1 MVKILKTIQPKHKET
16 LSPYIQ
22 SFVQNASTAPWHSLP
37 QALADF
43 PTRWPFPRGD
53 LYHWIPL
60 LNRFDSDLE
69 TFCTT
74 YELNKGPQVK
84 DFGCE
89 LLQKGGATAEQISEA
104 GLGPEGDREVIERIL
119 HFSRILLEN
128 CGNRSIYSS
137 STHLSDLLNS
147 TSLSLLAA
155 TLQIGTQLA
164 QRYQATFR
172 RIASSHRQTNA
183 TLLANHYNIDLD
195 KVQQLSQPFSRTV
208 TATETTAPTVP
219 NTPVTPNAKG
229 KDKAYFGI
237 PVAGSKTTTSTSY
250 ANNLVSLVRSGTLPD
265 PSPKGK
271 KAAST
276 SSQTSAEV
284 DWNEWGDVRITYHES
299 QQRGEEAPPSTAHNA
314 SAAPVT
320 PTPVRRTSMLGNQH
334 GNRTSRATAPEEAPA
349 TPSRSSTMPAAVPAE
364 EKATSSLKVID
375 VPASKVSEH
384 SVQELLQEYL
394 PNVPDSSKYTLLTKL
409 RVAKALSTSL
419 DTRRQMLAV
428 RLLAVTNLAYIYPEP
443 SFLEK
448 VLKQDS
454 EEPRRLQ
461 LIYQLAE
468 LIHPPAQ
475 GDLGIPRSLQTIAVN
490 ALEGLAQHQ
499 HKYQDVCTA
508 LNTNVNHGVLLYI
521 VRKAVAEMATDEP
534 GDKHTE
540 NDEWH
545 SALFALLSHVATLPR
560 AGNELV
566 TAGLVPILVEVLTLR
581 TSVAE
586 GSYPRVLNFLDAI
599 VFNVKDAF
607 QVLANADGL
616 DAISNLIV
624 HEVQSSTEVASKGE
638 GMPADYRS
646 PSIDYEIPYY
656 QQQSIKWLFKFI
668 HHMMNQAGGYGGNFD
683 RLLRN
688 LIDSPQLLGSLRE
701 IISHAKI
708 FGSSV
713 WTNAVSILNDF
724 INNEPTS
731 FAIIAEA
738 GLSKAVLE
746 AVLGQEI
753 TVAAPKDGAPQP
765 ETTNE
770 EEGSP
775 ARTDDDTIFSV
786 AVDQT
791 PHPPTQQMLEA
802 PRPGPLARGIMPSS
816 EAIIIV
822 PEAFGAICLN
832 NAGMKM
838 FLESNALQSFFEIFE
853 SPAHVKVLDNDAN
866 NLATSLGAT
875 FDELVRHHPAL
886 KTAILNAVLD
896 MVARVSHLCKTRTET
911 EKLGAKLLV
920 TNANGDVV
928 VADRSLLS
936 EVSDDGKGKGKS
948 VDTDADVEMTGVS
961 TEAAEPTTVSKPLTP
976 AEDDRENN
984 VTPYIAAVANF
995 LSALFSNAG
1004 IRNLF
1009 MENGG
1014 VEFILDLAELPVL
1027 PHSPSDERSHRNMH
1041 TVIALLAEQKA
1052 HILVPSLIK
1061 RAQAAADTLTPF
1073 TQHQGPDAYFAKFID
1088 DCKPSNDRSD
1098 NLLARGTSLVEA
1110 MVTAQ
1115 NLCMALRQCI
1125 SSPIYS
1131 RSQTSSF
1138 SSMNLAD
1145 YYVRLV
1151 KSLGAILAASIKEDF
1166 KLMRLAPR
1174 HWRRAGRQSVQ
1185 MFMSDAP
1192 EPLIPTIDSTEEAL
1206 HSLLPEAQGTA
1217 PMATLVTDSSGAE
1230 KPIHKAHQTKTLT
1243 TEEKNSPEFKNFQ
1256 NLHYLLGKMPISISI
1271 FFQVIGKGLVPKRTP
1286 DTFQRQSNVSI
1297 ANAIV
1302 ETVLSQLTS
1311 VSDESSSETYT
1322 FWVLMFRTVKDILV
1336 NNARTAERP
1345 QECITIVVQAF
1356 MKAGGFDTINHML
1369 ELFDAEVRNNADK
1382 TVNFND
1388 VDLLLRNDLA
1398 TLGIKH
1404 ILELYGPLVT
1414 GKNVGDS
1421 FQSSTMHSRSDR
1433 ERNSPNYFSAGQFV
1447 LEVRMAILPA
1457 VQKLWESDIVEKG
1470 SKIIPNK
1477 LIDIIRNVME
1487 TDLEEGAFRNG
1498 DKAIV
1503 PSKQGKKKWRVNR
1516 ENLVKLQAAEYE
1528 EDLAI
1533 EALFRC
1539 NNSYTSALEYCKAQR
1554 SERSGGRN
1562 RFGHDDYDPNNGTND
1577 ASGQEPRTSTG
1588 SVTPDQGAAQGDNG
1602 AHEAPNDGVP
1612 APVLTQSPE
1621 EFAPH
1626 ANVPPNLQ
1634 QMLLD
1639 NMNRTLENSEA
1650 GNLFAAISGGGEQT
1664 NLPERVTNQ
1673 QPSPSSADK
1682 TLESQP
1688 EIPTVERLNAERLK
1702 IRSNLIERCL
1712 EVINAHGEFTFEIAD
1727 LITTVIDKSP
1737 DQAEM
1742 RATMGGTLVVALTS
1756 FLSDDV
1762 REVGK
1767 KIASYAHLL
1776 ALMLQDPQ
1784 FYKASL
1790 EELKSNLGNLLEFV
1804 KLSPDH
1810 KSEESSP
1817 WVAHILLIVEILLSD
1832 DAEPRE
1838 TEWTIPT
1845 SETSTIDQPVLKA
1858 PELVVSTEDR
1868 ATLFEAI
1875 LDMLPRIGKDES
1887 LALAVMRI
1895 LVILTRTRHIAV
1907 AMGEKKNIQRLFVM
1921 AKQLAGAATS
1931 RIQSPLMLIL
1941 RHIVEDDETIKQIM
1955 RSQIKFFLEPG
1966 STRSPRH
1973 PDITLYLRS
1982 MSNLVVRQPE
1992 LFVEVSNEMVKL
2004 VKWTTT
2010 TADQPG
2016 RQQLE
2021 LQDKYKRSRRG
2032 KPEDAAL
2039 PTLKPTEELSME
2051 DVKPSTETA
2060 DTEAGEGSKVAVEHK
2075 VPIVENPDGVIYFL
2089 LCELLNYR
2097 DVEDKEPAPPA
2108 PAEDKDK
2115 EAATTSD
2122 TTTPSTS
2129 GAEGSSEPAPAASE
2143 ATPATPA
2150 KPETKKTKPEFK
2162 AEEHPIFIYRCFL
2175 LQCLTELLASYNRT
2189 KVEFINFKRNAPTH
2203 AATPSKP
2210 RSNVV
2215 NYLLFDLIPSGSLD
2229 HAETLAMRKK
2239 VSTSSWA
2246 DSTITALL
2254 SKTGEQIM
2262 DRERDNTDS
2271 DDEPDL
2277 LFVRKFVLE
2286 NIIKAYRE
2294 ASTSTEPLE
2303 IKYSRMLSLADLMSH
2318 IMAGKDNIGDPN
2330 VTIRSQQQLKRIM
2343 FEKGYIGALTASIAD
2358 IDLNFPGAKRA
2369 VKHILRPL
2377 KALTQT
2383 AIELSEVGKVALTPG
2398 QHDEDEIASAS
2409 SVSDVDD
2416 DREETP
2422 DLFRNS
2428 TLGMFEPDRDHES
2441 SSEGE
2446 DDDEEMYDEDGY
2458 EEEMEGYEDGPIEDD
2473 EDNISD
2479 EDEDLE
2485 GMGEIEG
2492 LDGDHGM
2499 DVEVIMDDDEEDDES
2514 GSSDDDDE
2522 DEDDDMDED
2531 DEDDRVQIIDDEGN
2545 PHPLA
2550 ELDDEEDWES
2560 EDEDEEEDYEGMAA
2574 DEEEEAMHA
2583 GGHGPLG
2590 RLVHAF
2596 GGEPH
2601 HHGDIDG
2608 LLQRIEDERGGDP
2621 DMDIEY
2627 LDEDHEED
2635 DDVDE
2640 EEEDMDDDEDMYEE
2654 YQPEPGMPF
2663 TFEWNDEQEPP
2674 MIISHRGHR
2683 AHAAPQPSPYFFGA
2697 HRDPLGGTFDPSISG
2712 FQDLRQSLESI
2723 QAGLEQIFSHGLIPQ
2738 LVLGAPNNRT
2748 NPQAVRDYHRGSYR
2762 SHRPGPTPRDNNDG
2776 TNPLLQRGDRAR
2788 GDAGLPGST
2797 PFMGRDALFNIVG
2810 RGPFGGAEAG
2820 GPAAILNDLFTQLP
2834 FPAGALP
2841 SASRNGGALHFHV
2854 TGGPGGADAREFQA
2868 MFGGMRPGMPRG
2880 HERRPGAAEPGA
2892 ATTFTT
2898 QLTATRWSEE
2908 ARLLFGPRHPDMAL
2922 RVLMGLMAV
2931 IVPGALEAE
2940 KKAIQDKKEAEEKK
2954 RQEEEEK
2961 AAQAAKEA
2969 EEKAAK
2975 EKKEAEERE
2984 AEEKARA
2991 EEAAAAAAAAPP
3003 VVEEP
3008 QEAAGDAQPMEGV
3021 ETGEAGAAGQ
3031 EGEGAPAE
3039 DRPRVTIPF
3048 RDGTLDITELG
3059 IDLDYLDALPE
3070 ELREEV
3076 ITGAIA
3082 QRRSDAAATGA
3093 PPSEIDQE
3101 FLNALPDEIR
3111 AEIIQQ
3117 ERQDRRRRERDEARR
3132 QAAANG
3138 APVPVPQ
3145 EMDAASILATLPADL
3160 RAQVLAEQ
3168 DEDVLAQLPP
3178 EYIAQARASMG
3189 GGHPLRGLTRVID
3202 GARPGRPSGAG
3213 EIVKPVRRS
3222 IVQMLDKPGVATL
3235 LRLMFIFQQDSLRN
3249 TLYQVLQN
3257 ISENRHNRGEVIST
3271 ILHILQDGSADM
3283 TAVERSFAH
3292 LSLRAKQPKE
3302 KDPKTPLSLS
3312 RKNTGTGLAALTTV
3326 PNTDISPLMVV
3337 QQCLGALIYLCKVN
3351 LHVPSFFLTEHE
3363 SAVSGLKRNASRKGK
3378 GKDIKALKFPLNS
3391 LLVLLDRKLIMESSP
3406 VMESLSDLLSRIT
3419 APLQTFE
3426 RKQKEAEEA
3435 AKKAEEKPAVTE
3447 GETESAE
3454 QQAETMDTDPAAPA
3468 ATEAPP
3474 AEAGAST
3481 TDVANTEGEKTDE
3494 KAKEPEKKK
3503 VRPFVPPVVPD
3514 ANLKLVINIFVAREC
3529 SAKTFRETLS
3539 TIKNLSCLPGAK
3551 AVFGKELICKAQE
3564 LGEVILLDLEELFP
3578 QIQKASNS
3586 TELQGVALTKFSPS
3600 GSDQNKLLR
3609 VLTAL
3614 DHLFDPKHARK
3625 DPTTEADAGSE
3636 TADTEKQDLL
3646 ATLYENSTFGPMWEK
3661 LSACLSAIR
3670 QRDHM
3675 LNVATIL
3682 LPLIESLMVVC
3693 KNTTLKDQ
3701 PLRGKDNMLTSP
3713 VPESRME
3720 SLFFTFTEEHRK
3732 ILNDLVRNT
3741 PKLMSGTFSLLV
3753 KNPKVLE
3760 FDNKRN
3766 YFNRS
3771 IHNRNNPARQSYPSL
3786 QLSVRRDQVF
3796 HDSFKSL
3803 YFKSGDEM
3811 KFGKLSIRFH
3821 GEEGVDAGGVT
3832 REWFQVLSRQMFDP
3846 GYALFI
3852 PVSSDRTTFHPNLT
3866 SSINPEHLMFFK
3878 FIGRVIG
3885 KALYEGRV
3893 LDCHFSRAVYKRI
3906 LGKAVSVKDMESLDP
3921 EYYKSVV
3928 WMLENDITDIISE
3941 SFSVDN
3947 DKFGVVETVDLI
3959 ENGRNVPVTEENKHE
3974 YVRLMVEFK
3983 LTGSVQEQLD
3993 NFLKGFHEIIPA
4005 ELVAIFNEQE
4015 LELLISG
4022 LPEIDVDDWKANTEY
4037 HNYTA
4042 ASPQIQWFWRA
4053 IRSFDK
4059 EERAKM
4065 LQFVTGTSKV
4075 PLNGFKELEGMNG
4088 FSRFNIHRDYGNKD
4102 RLPSSHTCFNQL
4114 DLPEYESYEM
4124 LRQQVLT
4131 AITTGSEYFGFA

>member
-22 SFVQNASTAPWHSLP
+22 SFVQNASTAPWHTLP

-74 YELNKGPQVK
+74 YALNNGPQVK

-89 LLQKGGATAEQISEA
+89 LLRKGGATDEQISAA
-104 GLGPEGDREVIERIL
+104 GFGPEGDREVIERIL

-208 TATETTAPTVP
+208 TSTETAAPTVP

-229 KDKAYFGI
+229 KDKAYFSI
-237 PVAGSKTTTSTSY
+237 PVAGGKTTTSTSY

-284 DWNEWGDVRITYHES
+284 DWNEWGDVRITYYES
-299 QQRGEEAPPSTAHNA
+299 QPRGEEAPPATAHNA
-314 SAAPVT
+314 SVAPVT

-334 GNRTSRATAPEEAPA
+334 GNRTSRAPATEEAPA
-349 TPSRSSTMPAAVPAE
+349 TPSRSSTLPAAAPAE

-384 SVQELLQEYL
+384 SVQQLLEEYL
-394 PNVPDSSKYTLLTKL
+394 LSVPDASKYTLLTKL
-409 RVAKALSTSL
+409 RVAKALSSSL

-454 EEPRRLQ
+454 DEPRRLQ

-521 VRKAVAEMATDEP
+521 VRKAVAEMAIDEP

-624 HEVQSSTEVASKGE
+624 YEVQSSTEVAKKAE

-701 IISHAKI
+701 IISNAKV

-746 AVLGQEI
+746 AVLGHEI
-753 TVAAPKDGAPQP
+753 TVPAPKEGASQP
-765 ETTNE
+765 ESTN

-775 ARTDDDTIFSV
+775 ARTDDDSIFSV
-786 AVDQT
+786 VVDQT
-791 PHPPTQQMLEA
+791 PHPPTQQMLET
-802 PRPGPLARGIMPSS
+802 PRSGPLGRGIMPSS

-838 FLESNALQSFFEIFE
+838 FLESDALQSFFEIFE
-853 SPAHVKVLDNDAN
+853 SPAHIKVLDNDAN

-896 MVARVSHLCKTRTET
+896 MVARVSYLCKTRTEK

-936 EVSDDGKGKGKS
+936 EASDDDKGKGKA
-948 VDTDADVEMTGVS
+948 VDADADVEMTGVS
-961 TEAAEPTTVSKPLTP
+961 TEAAEPSKVSKPVTP
-976 AEDDRENN
+976 AGDDRENN

-995 LSALFSNAG
+995 LSALFNNAG

-1014 VEFILDLAELPVL
+1014 VESILDLAELPVL
-1027 PHSPSDERSHRNMH
+1027 PTSPSDDRSHRNMH

-1061 RAQAAADTLTPF
+1061 RAQAAADTLMPF
-1073 TQHQGPDAYFAKFID
+1073 TQHQGPEAYFGKFIK
-1088 DCKPSNDRSD
+1088 DCKPSNDRTD

-1115 NLCMALRQCI
+1115 NLCLALRQCI

-1131 RSQTSSF
+1131 RNQTSSF

-1174 HWRRAGRQSVQ
+1174 HWRRARRQSAP
-1185 MFMSDAP
+1185 MFMIDAP

-1230 KPIHKAHQTKTLT
+1230 NPIHKPQPLSLT
-1243 TEEKNSPEFKNFQ
+1243 PEESQSPEFKNFR
-1256 NLHYLLGKMPISISI
+1256 NLHNLLGKMPISMSI

-1286 DTFQRQSNVSI
+1286 DSFQRQSNIAI

-1311 VSDESSSETYT
+1311 VRDESSSETYT

-1336 NNARTAERP
+1336 NNARTSERP

-1356 MKAGGFDTINHML
+1356 MKAGGFNTINHML

-1414 GKNVGDS
+1414 GKNVGES
-1421 FQSSTMHSRSDR
+1421 FQSTTLHSRSDR
-1433 ERNSPNYFSAGQFV
+1433 DRNSPNYFSAGQFV

-1487 TDLEEGAFRNG
+1487 TDLEEGAFRNS

-1503 PSKQGKKKWRVNR
+1503 PSKQGRRKWRVNR
-1516 ENLVKLQAAEYE
+1516 ENLVKLQAADYD
-1528 EDLAI
+1528 EDLAV

-1539 NNSYTSALEYCKAQR
+1539 NNSYSSALEYCKAQL

-1562 RFGHDDYDPNNGTND
+1562 RFGHDDYDPNNGAND
-1577 ASGQEPRTSTG
+1577 APSHETRPSTG
-1588 SVTPDQGAAQGDNG
+1588 SITPDQGAAQGNG
-1602 AHEAPNDGVP
+1602 GANEAPNDGVP
-1612 APVLTQSPE
+1612 PPVFTQSPE
-1621 EFAPH
+1621 EYVPQAS
-1626 ANVPPNLQ
+1626 VPPNLQ

-1639 NMNRTLENSEA
+1639 NMNRTLENAEA

-1664 NLPERVTNQ
+1664 NLPERVPNQ

-1737 DQAEM
+1737 EQAEM

-1838 TEWTIPT
+1838 TDWKIPT
-1845 SETSTIDQPVLKA
+1845 SETATIDQPVLKA

-1875 LDMLPRIGKDES
+1875 LEILPRIGKDES

-1921 AKQLAGAATS
+1921 AKQLAGAATP

-1955 RSQIKFFLEPG
+1955 RSQIKVFLDP
-1966 STRSPRH
+1966 SSSRSSRH

-2016 RQQLE
+2016 RQQIE
-2021 LQDKYKRSRRG
+2021 LQEQYKRTRRG
-2032 KPEDAAL
+2032 KPEDAGL
-2039 PTLKPTEELSME
+2039 LTLKPTEELSME

-2060 DTEAGEGSKVAVEHK
+2060 DTEAGEGSKAAVEHK

-2097 DVEDKEPAPPA
+2097 DVEDKEPAPPV
-2108 PAEDKDK
+2108 PTE
-2115 EAATTSD
+2115 EAAAASTSE
-2122 TTTPSTS
+2122 TAAPSTS
-2129 GAEGSSEPAPAASE
+2129 GAEASSAPAAGAPQAS
-2143 ATPATPA
+2143 PPTPA
-2150 KPETKKTKPEFK
+2150 KPETKKAKPEFK
-2162 AEEHPIFIYRCFL
+2162 AEDHPIYIYRCFL

-2189 KVEFINFKRNAPTH
+2189 KVEFINFKRNAPAH

-2254 SKTGEQIM
+2254 SKTGEQIL

-2294 ASTSTEPLE
+2294 ASTSTEPLD

-2318 IMAGKDNIGDPN
+2318 IMAGKDNIGGGSDPN

-2499 DVEVIMDDDEEDDES
+2499 DVEVIMDDDDDDDES
-2514 GSSDDDDE
+2514 GSSDEDDE

-2531 DEDDRVQIIDDEGN
+2531 DEDDHVQIIDSEGN

-2550 ELDDEEDWES
+2550 ELDDEDDWES

-2596 GGEPH
+2596 GGDPH
-2601 HHGDIDG
+2601 NHGDIDN

-2635 DDVDE
+2635 DEVDE
-2640 EEEDMDDDEDMYEE
+2640 EEEEMDDDEDMYEE
-2654 YQPEPGMPF
+2654 YQPDPGMPF
-2663 TFEWNDEQEPP
+2663 TFEFDEQEPP
-2674 MIISHRGHR
+2674 MIISNRGHR

-2697 HRDPLGGTFDPSISG
+2697 HRDPLG
-2712 FQDLRQSLESI
+2712 
-2723 QAGLEQIFSHGLIPQ
+2723 
-2738 LVLGAPNNRT
+2738 
-2748 NPQAVRDYHRGSYR
+2748 VRDYYRGSYR

-2776 TNPLLQRGDRAR
+2776 TNPLLQRSDRAR

-2797 PFMGRDALFNIVG
+2797 PFIGRETLFNIVG
-2810 RGPFGGAEAG
+2810 RGPFGGEAG

-2841 SASRNGGALHFHV
+2841 SAGRNGGALHFHV

-2868 MFGGMRPGMPRG
+2868 MFGGMRPGMARG
-2880 HERRPGAAEPGA
+2880 HERAPGAAEPAA

-2931 IVPGALEAE
+2931 VVPGALEAE
-2940 KKAIQDKKEAEEKK
+2940 KKAIQEKKEAEEKK
-2954 RQEEEEK
+2954 RKEEEEK

-2984 AEEKARA
+2984 AEERARA

-3003 VVEEP
+3003 VEEP
-3008 QEAAGDAQPMEGV
+3008 QEAENAQPMEGV
-3021 ETGEAGAAGQ
+3021 ESGETAAA

-3189 GGHPLRGLTRVID
+3189 GHPLRGMAGLGGLTHARVVD
-3202 GARPGRPSGAG
+3202 GSRPHPGGAG
-3213 EIVKPVRRS
+3213 EMVKPVRRS

-3391 LLVLLDRKLIMESSP
+3391 LLILLDRKLIMESSP

-3435 AKKAEEKPAVTE
+3435 AKKAAEKPAETE
-3447 GETESAE
+3447 GEVVGEAAPAE
-3454 QQAETMDTDPAAPA
+3454 QQAESMDTDPAAPEPSS
-3468 ATEAPP
+3468 TEAP
-3474 AEAGAST
+3474 ATEAGAST
-3481 TDVANTEGEKTDE
+3481 TEAPKADGEKADDR
-3494 KAKEPEKKK
+3494 AKEPEKKK

-3551 AVFGKELICKAQE
+3551 AVFGKELIAKAQE
-3564 LGEVILLDLEELFP
+3564 LGEVILLDLEDLFP

-3614 DHLFDPKHARK
+3614 DHLFDPKNARK
-3625 DPTTEADAGSE
+3625 DPAADAEAGSE

-3701 PLRGKDNMLTSP
+3701 PLRSKDNMLTSP

-3771 IHNRNNPARQSYPSL
+3771 IHNRNNPTRQSYPSL

-3928 WMLENDITDIISE
+3928 WMLENDITDIIAE
-3941 SFSVDN
+3941 TFSVDN
-3947 DKFGVVETVDLI
+3947 DKFGEVETVDLI

-4102 RLPSSHTCFNQL
+4102 RLPTSHTCFNQL

>member
-1 MVKILKTIQPKHKET
+1 MVKIAKTIQPKHKET

-22 SFVQNASTAPWHSLP
+22 SFVQNASTAPWHTLP
-37 QALADF
+37 QALAEF

-74 YELNKGPQVK
+74 YALNNGPQVK

-89 LLQKGGATAEQISEA
+89 LLQKGGATPEQISEA

-208 TATETTAPTVP
+208 TVTETAAPTVP

-229 KDKAYFGI
+229 KDKAYFSI

-250 ANNLVSLVRSGTLPD
+250 ANDLVSLVRSGTLPD

-271 KAAST
+271 RPAST
-276 SSQTSAEV
+276 TSQNFPEV
-284 DWNEWGDVRITYHES
+284 DWNEWGDVRITYYES
-299 QQRGEEAPPSTAHNA
+299 QPRGEEAPQPTAHNA
-314 SAAPVT
+314 SPVPAT
-320 PTPVRRTSMLGNQH
+320 PTPVRRTSMLGNQQ
-334 GNRTSRATAPEEAPA
+334 GNRSARAPAAEEAPT
-349 TPSRSSTMPAAVPAE
+349 TPSRSSTMPAAAPAE
-364 EKATSSLKVID
+364 EKAVSSLKVID
-375 VPASKVSEH
+375 VPASKVFEH

-394 PNVPDSSKYTLLTKL
+394 PSVPDASKYTLLTKL
-409 RVAKALSTSL
+409 RVAKALSHSL

-428 RLLAVTNLAYIYPEP
+428 RLLAVTNLAYIYPEL

-454 EEPRRLQ
+454 DEPRRLQ

-560 AGNELV
+560 AGSELV

-624 HEVQSSTEVASKGE
+624 HEVQTSTEVARKGE

-701 IISHAKI
+701 IISHSKI

-746 AVLGQEI
+746 AVLGREI
-753 TVAAPKDGAPQP
+753 IVPPPKEGEAQP
-765 ETTNE
+765 ESTN

-775 ARTDDDTIFSV
+775 ARTDDDSVFSV
-786 AVDQT
+786 VVDQT
-791 PHPPTQQMLEA
+791 PHPPTKQMLET
-802 PRPGPLARGIMPSS
+802 PRPGPLAQGIMPSS

-822 PEAFGAICLN
+822 PEVFGAICLN

-853 SPAHVKVLDNDAN
+853 SPAHIKVLDNDGN
-866 NLATSLGAT
+866 NLASSLGST

-896 MVARVSHLCKTRTET
+896 MVARVSYMCKTRTET

-936 EVSDDGKGKGKS
+936 EGSEEDKGKGKS
-948 VDTDADVEMTGVS
+948 AEADADVEMTGVS
-961 TEAAEPTTVSKPLTP
+961 AETAAPSKASQPVIAAE
-976 AEDDRENN
+976 EDRENH
-984 VTPYIAAVANF
+984 VTPYIAVVANF
-995 LSALFSNAG
+995 LTSLFNNAG

-1014 VEFILDLAELPVL
+1014 VESVLDLAELPIL
-1027 PHSPSDERSHRNMH
+1027 PTTPGDERSHRNMH

-1061 RAQAAADTLTPF
+1061 RAQAAADTLMPF
-1073 TQHQGPDAYFAKFID
+1073 TQHQGSEAYFAKFID
-1088 DCKPSNDRSD
+1088 GCKPSNDRFTD
-1098 NLLARGTSLVEA
+1098 NLLARGTSLIEA

-1125 SSPIYS
+1125 ASPVYS
-1131 RSQTSSF
+1131 RSQASSF

-1151 KSLGAILAASIKEDF
+1151 KSLGAIVAASIKEDY
-1166 KLMRLAPR
+1166 KLMKLAPR
-1174 HWRRAGRQSVQ
+1174 HWRRAGRHTAQ
-1185 MFMSDAP
+1185 MFMSEAP

-1217 PMATLVTDSSGAE
+1217 PMATLADSSGAE
-1230 KPIHKAHQTKTLT
+1230 NPIPKPNATKTLS
-1243 TEEKNSPEFKNFQ
+1243 TEEKHSPEFRNFQ
-1256 NLHYLLGKMPISISI
+1256 NLHYLLGKIPISMSI

-1286 DTFQRQSNVSI
+1286 DSFQRQSNVSI

-1302 ETVLSQLTS
+1302 ETVLSQLKS
-1311 VSDESSSETYT
+1311 VGDESSSETYT

-1336 NNARTAERP
+1336 NNGRASERP
-1345 QECITIVVQAF
+1345 QECITIIVQAF
-1356 MKAGGFDTINHML
+1356 MKAGGFSTINHML

-1404 ILELYGPLVT
+1404 ILELYGPLVS
-1414 GKNVGDS
+1414 GKNVGES
-1421 FQSSTMHSRSDR
+1421 FQSTTLHSRSDR
-1433 ERNSPNYFSAGQFV
+1433 DRNSPNYFSAGQFV
-1447 LEVRMAILPA
+1447 CEVRMAILPA

-1487 TDLEEGAFRNG
+1487 TDLEEGAFRNS
-1498 DKAIV
+1498 DRAIV
-1503 PSKQGKKKWRVNR
+1503 PSKQGKKRWKVNR
-1516 ENLVKLQAAEYE
+1516 ENLTKLQAAEYD
-1528 EDLAI
+1528 EDLAV

-1539 NNSYTSALEYCKAQR
+1539 NNSYSSALEYCKAQL

-1562 RFGHDDYDPNNGTND
+1562 RFGHDDYDPNNGAND
-1577 ASGQEPRTSTG
+1577 AASGHETRTSTG
-1588 SVTPDQGAAQGDNG
+1588 SVTPDQGAAQGENG
-1602 AHEAPNDGVP
+1602 ANETPNDG
-1612 APVLTQSPE
+1612 APPPVFTQSPE
-1621 EFAPH
+1621 ELSNAL
-1626 ANVPPNLQ
+1626 APPNLQ

-1639 NMNRTLENSEA
+1639 NMNRVVESPEG
-1650 GNLFAAISGGGEQT
+1650 GNLLAAITGTGEQT
-1664 NLPERVTNQ
+1664 NLPERVPNQ
-1673 QPSPSSADK
+1673 QPTSSTDK

-1688 EIPTVERLNAERLK
+1688 EIATVERLNAERLK

-1737 DQAEM
+1737 EQAEM
-1742 RATMGGTLVVALTS
+1742 RASMGGTLVVALTS

-1762 REVGK
+1762 REMGK

-1790 EELKSNLGNLLEFV
+1790 GELKSNLGNLIDFV
-1804 KLSPDH
+1804 KFSPDH

-1832 DAEPRE
+1832 DAEPKE
-1838 TEWTIPT
+1838 TEWKFPT
-1845 SETSTIDQPVLKA
+1845 SESSAIEQPVLKA

-1868 ATLFEAI
+1868 ATLFESI

-1921 AKQLAGAATS
+1921 AKQLAGAASS

-1941 RHIVEDDETIKQIM
+1941 RHIVEDDETIRQIM
-1955 RSQIKFFLEPG
+1955 RSQIKVFLDPNA
-1966 STRSPRH
+1966 TRSSRH

-2004 VKWTTT
+2004 VKWNVT

-2016 RQQLE
+2016 RQQIE
-2021 LQDKYKRSRRG
+2021 LQDKYKRTRRG
-2032 KPEDAAL
+2032 KPEDAEL

-2060 DTEAGEGSKVAVEHK
+2060 EGEAAEGSKVAVEHK

-2097 DVEDKEPAPPA
+2097 DVEDKESAPAA
-2108 PAEDKDK
+2108 PAEEK
-2115 EAATTSD
+2115 T
-2122 TTTPSTS
+2122 TTTPASELTGPSTA
-2129 GAEGSSEPAPAASE
+2129 GAAEASAPAAG
-2143 ATPATPA
+2143 AAQAAPASPA
-2150 KPETKKTKPEFK
+2150 KPETKKPKPEFK
-2162 AEEHPIFIYRCFL
+2162 SEEHPIYIYRCFL
-2175 LQCLTELLASYNRT
+2175 LQCLTELLGSYNRT
-2189 KVEFINFKRNAPTH
+2189 KVEFINFKRNAPAH

-2215 NYLLFDLIPSGSLD
+2215 NYLLCDLIPSGSLD
-2229 HAETLAMRKK
+2229 HAETLTMRKK

-2254 SKTGEQIM
+2254 SKTGEQIL
-2262 DRERDNTDS
+2262 DRDRDETDS

-2294 ASTSTEPLE
+2294 ASSSNEPLD

-2318 IMAGKDNIGDPN
+2318 IMSGKDNIGGGSDPN
-2330 VTIRSQQQLKRIM
+2330 VNIRSQQQLKRIM

-2383 AIELSEVGKVALTPG
+2383 AIELSEIGKVALTPG

-2416 DREETP
+2416 EREETP

-2458 EEEMEGYEDGPIEDD
+2458 DDEMEGYEDGPIEDD
-2473 EDNISD
+2473 EDNISE
-2479 EDEDLE
+2479 EDEELE
-2485 GMGEIEG
+2485 GMGDIEG

-2514 GSSDDDDE
+2514 GSSDEDDE

-2531 DEDDRVQIIDDEGN
+2531 DEDDRVQIIDSEGN

-2574 DEEEEAMHA
+2574 DEEEEALHA

-2596 GGEPH
+2596 GGDPH
-2601 HHGDIDG
+2601 QHGEIDN
-2608 LLQRIEDERGGDP
+2608 LLQRIEDERIGGGDP

-2635 DDVDE
+2635 DELDEDE
-2640 EEEDMDDDEDMYEE
+2640 EDVDDDEDMYEE
-2654 YQPEPGMPF
+2654 YQPEPRMPF

-2683 AHAAPQPSPYFFGA
+2683 AHAPSGPAPYYFGA
-2697 HRDPLGGTFDPSISG
+2697 HRDPLGGMFDPLLPL
-2712 FQDLRQSLESI
+2712 QDLRQSLDRL
-2723 QAGLEQIFSHGLIPQ
+2723 QAALRQILSAELASHPIPP
-2738 LVLGAPNNRT
+2738 GALSFRT
-2748 NPQAVRDYHRGSYR
+2748 NRQAVRDYYRGSYR
-2762 SHRPGPTPRDNNDG
+2762 SHRPGPTPRENNDG

-2788 GDAGLPGST
+2788 GDAGIPGAT
-2797 PFMGRDALFNIVG
+2797 PFMGRETLFNIVG
-2810 RGPFGGAEAG
+2810 RGPFGADGG

-2841 SASRNGGALHFHV
+2841 TASRNGGALHFHV
-2854 TGGPGGADAREFQA
+2854 TGGPGGADARDIQA
-2868 MFGGMRPGMPRG
+2868 MFGGMRGGLPRG
-2880 HERRPGAAEPGA
+2880 HERGPGAAEPGA

-2908 ARLLFGPRHPDMAL
+2908 ARLLFGPRHPEMAM
-2922 RVLMGLMAV
+2922 RVLMGVMAA
-2931 IVPGALEAE
+2931 IVPAALEAE
-2940 KKAIQDKKEAEEKK
+2940 KKVMQEKKEAEEKK
-2954 RQEEEEK
+2954 KKEEEEK

-2984 AEEKARA
+2984 AEERARA

-3003 VVEEP
+3003 PEEP
-3008 QEAAGDAQPMEGV
+3008 QEGAENVQPMEGV
-3021 ETGEAGAAGQ
+3021 ESGEAGAT
-3031 EGEGAPAE
+3031 EGEGAPEE

-3048 RDGTLDITELG
+3048 RDGTLDITDLG

-3070 ELREEV
+3070 DLREEV

-3138 APVPVPQ
+3138 APVPAPQ

-3168 DEDVLAQLPP
+3168 DEDVLATLPP

-3189 GGHPLRGLTRVID
+3189 NHMPLGRLHHANVD
-3202 GARPGRPSGAG
+3202 GARPGRPAGVG

-3292 LSLRAKQPKE
+3292 LSVRAKQPKE

-3378 GKDIKALKFPLNS
+3378 GKDTKALKFPLNS
-3391 LLVLLDRKLIMESSP
+3391 LLILLDRQLIMESSP
-3406 VMESLSDLLSRIT
+3406 VMESLSDLLSRVT

-3435 AKKAEEKPAVTE
+3435 AKKAAEKPAAPE
-3447 GETESAE
+3447 GEAAPTE
-3454 QQAETMDTDPAAPA
+3454 QQGETMDTEPAAPA
-3468 ATEAPP
+3468 ATEAAP

-3481 TDVANTEGEKTDE
+3481 ADDPKAEGEKTDD
-3494 KAKEPEKKK
+3494 KTKEPEKKK
-3503 VRPFVPPVVPD
+3503 VRPFVPPVVPE

-3551 AVFGKELICKAQE
+3551 AVFGKELISKAQE

-3614 DHLFDPKHARK
+3614 DHLFDPKNARK
-3625 DPTTEADAGSE
+3625 EPAAEAEASSE

-3646 ATLYENSTFGPMWEK
+3646 ASLYENSTFGPMWEK

-3732 ILNDLVRNT
+3732 ILNDLVRNS

-3771 IHNRNNPARQSYPSL
+3771 IHNRNNPTRQSYPSL

-3941 SFSVDN
+3941 TFSVDN

-4022 LPEIDVDDWKANTEY
+4022 LPEIDVDDWKASTEY

-4102 RLPSSHTCFNQL
+4102 RLPTSHTCFNQL

-4124 LRQQVLT
+4124 LRQQALT

>member
-22 SFVQNASTAPWHSLP
+22 SFVQNASTAPWHALP
-37 QALADF
+37 QVLADF

-74 YELNKGPQVK
+74 YALNNGPQAK

-89 LLQKGGATAEQISEA
+89 LLEKGGATPEQISAA
-104 GLGPEGDREVIERIL
+104 GFGPEGDREVIERIL

-195 KVQQLSQPFSRTV
+195 RVQQLSQPFSRTV
-208 TATETTAPTVP
+208 TTTETTAPTVP

-229 KDKAYFGI
+229 KDKAYFSI

-250 ANNLVSLVRSGTLPD
+250 ANDLVSLVRSGTLPD

-284 DWNEWGDVRITYHES
+284 DWNEWGDVRITYYET
-299 QQRGEEAPPSTAHNA
+299 QPRGEEASQPTAPTA

-334 GNRTSRATAPEEAPA
+334 GNRTSRAPAPEEAPA
-349 TPSRSSTMPAAVPAE
+349 TPSRSSTLPAAAPTE
-364 EKATSSLKVID
+364 EKATSSLKVVDI
-375 VPASKVSEH
+375 PADKVSEH
-384 SVQELLQEYL
+384 SVQELVQEYL
-394 PNVPDSSKYTLLTKL
+394 PSVPDASKYTLLTKL

-454 EEPRRLQ
+454 DEPRRLQ

-746 AVLGQEI
+746 AVLGHEI
-753 TVAAPKDGAPQP
+753 TVAAPKDGEPQA
-765 ETTNE
+765 EATNE
-770 EEGSP
+770 DGSP
-775 ARTDDDTIFSV
+775 ARTDDDSV
-786 AVDQT
+786 YSPAVHDQT
-791 PHPPTQQMLEA
+791 PHPPTQQMLETR
-802 PRPGPLARGIMPSS
+802 RPGPLARGIMPSS

-853 SPAHVKVLDNDAN
+853 SPAHIKVLDNDAN

-886 KTAILNAVLD
+886 KTSILNAVLD
-896 MVARVSHLCKTRTET
+896 MVARVSHLCKTRTKK

-928 VADRSLLS
+928 VADDGLLS
-936 EVSDDGKGKGKS
+936 SDEEKGKGKA
-948 VDTDADVEMTGVS
+948 VDTDVDVEMTGVS
-961 TEAAEPTTVSKPLTP
+961 TETPEQSKVSKPLAP

-995 LSALFSNAG
+995 LSALFNNAG
-1004 IRNLF
+1004 IRNQF

-1014 VEFILDLAELPVL
+1014 VEPILDLAELPVL
-1027 PHSPSDERSHRNMH
+1027 PSSPSDERSHRNMH

-1061 RAQAAADTLTPF
+1061 RAQAAADTLLPF
-1073 TQHQGPDAYFAKFID
+1073 AQHQGPEAYFAKYID
-1088 DCKPSNDRSD
+1088 DDKVTGD
-1098 NLLARGTSLVEA
+1098 NSYNLARGTSFVEA
-1110 MVTAQ
+1110 MVTTQ

-1131 RSQTSSF
+1131 RNQTSSF

-1151 KSLGAILAASIKEDF
+1151 KSLGGILAASIKEDF
-1166 KLMRLAPR
+1166 KLMKLAPR
-1174 HWRRAGRQSVQ
+1174 HWRSAGRQSVQ
-1185 MFMSDAP
+1185 LFMNDAP

-1230 KPIHKAHQTKTLT
+1230 NPIHKPATTKTLS
-1243 TEEKNSPEFKNFQ
+1243 TEEKVSPEFKNFQ
-1256 NLHYLLGKMPISISI
+1256 NLHYLLGKMPISLSI

-1286 DTFQRQSNVSI
+1286 DSFQRQSNIAI

-1302 ETVLSQLTS
+1302 EAVLSQLTS

-1345 QECITIVVQAF
+1345 QECITLVVQAF
-1356 MKAGGFDTINHML
+1356 IKAGGFNTINHML
-1369 ELFDAEVRNNADK
+1369 GLFDAEVRNNADK

-1414 GKNVGDS
+1414 GKNVGES
-1421 FQSSTMHSRSDR
+1421 FQSTTLQSRTDR
-1433 ERNSPNYFSAGQFV
+1433 DRNSPNYFVAGQFV
-1447 LEVRMAILPA
+1447 VEVRMAILPA

-1487 TDLEEGAFRNG
+1487 TDFEEGAFKNA
-1498 DKAIV
+1498 DKALV
-1503 PSKQGKKKWRVNR
+1503 PYKQGKKKWRVSR
-1516 ENLVKLQAAEYE
+1516 ENLAKLQASEYE

-1539 NNSYTSALEYCKAQR
+1539 NNSYSSAVEYCKAQL

-1562 RFGHDDYDPNNGTND
+1562 RFGNDDYDPGNGAND
-1577 ASGQEPRTSTG
+1577 TPGHETRPSTG
-1588 SVTPDQGAAQGDNG
+1588 SITPDQGAAERDNG
-1602 AHEAPNDGVP
+1602 ADEAANDGVP
-1612 APVLTQSPE
+1612 PPVLTQSPE
-1621 EFAPH
+1621 EFAPNQ
-1626 ANVPPNLQ
+1626 ANSLQ

-1639 NMNRTLENSEA
+1639 NMNRTLENAEA

-1664 NLPERVTNQ
+1664 NLPERVPNQ

-1688 EIPTVERLNAERLK
+1688 EVATVERLNAERSK

-1712 EVINAHGEFTFEIAD
+1712 EVINAHGEFTFEVAD
-1727 LITTVIDKSP
+1727 LITTVIEKSP
-1737 DQAEM
+1737 EQAEM

-1762 REVGK
+1762 RQVGK

-1804 KLSPDH
+1804 KLAPDH

-1838 TEWTIPT
+1838 TEWKIPT
-1845 SETSTIDQPVLKA
+1845 SETSAIDQPVLKA

-1921 AKQLAGAATS
+1921 AKQLAGAATP

-1955 RSQIKFFLEPG
+1955 RSQIKHFLDPG
-1966 STRSPRH
+1966 SSRSSRN
-1973 PDITLYLRS
+1973 PDITLYLRA
-1982 MSNLVVRQPE
+1982 MSHLVVRQPE
-1992 LFVEVSNEMVKL
+1992 LFVEVNNEMVKL

-2010 TADQPG
+2010 TPDHPG
-2016 RQQLE
+2016 RQQIE
-2021 LQDKYKRSRRG
+2021 LQDKYKRTRRG
-2032 KPEDAAL
+2032 KPEEAGL

-2060 DTEAGEGSKVAVEHK
+2060 DGEAAEGSKVEHK

-2097 DVEDKEPAPPA
+2097 DVEDKEAAPAPTEDKTKASTTETPAAAITGAEASAPA
-2108 PAEDKDK
+2108 PGAAEPRP
-2115 EAATTSD
+2115 AS
-2122 TTTPSTS
+2122 PS
-2129 GAEGSSEPAPAASE
+2129 
-2143 ATPATPA
+2143 
-2150 KPETKKTKPEFK
+2150 KPETKKPKPEFK
-2162 AEEHPIFIYRCFL
+2162 AEEHPIYIYRCFL

-2254 SKTGEQIM
+2254 SKTGEQIL
-2262 DRERDNTDS
+2262 DKERDNTDS

-2294 ASTSTEPLE
+2294 ASTSTEPLD

-2318 IMAGKDNIGDPN
+2318 IMSGKDNIGGGSDPN
-2330 VTIRSQQQLKRIM
+2330 VSIRSQQQLKRIM

-2499 DVEVIMDDDEEDDES
+2499 DVEVIMDDDDEDDES

-2531 DEDDRVQIIDDEGN
+2531 DEDDRVQIIDNEGN

-2590 RLVHAF
+2590 HLVHAF
-2596 GGEPH
+2596 GGDPH
-2601 HHGDIDG
+2601 HHGEIDN
-2608 LLQRIEDERGGDP
+2608 LLQRIEDERIGVDP
-2621 DMDIEY
+2621 DEY
-2627 LDEDHEED
+2627 LEEDHEED
-2635 DDVDE
+2635 DEVDDEDE
-2640 EEEDMDDDEDMYEE
+2640 EMDDDEDMYEE

-2683 AHAAPQPSPYFFGA
+2683 AHGAPNPYMFGA
-2697 HRDPLGGTFDPSISG
+2697 HRDPLG
-2712 FQDLRQSLESI
+2712 
-2723 QAGLEQIFSHGLIPQ
+2723 
-2738 LVLGAPNNRT
+2738 
-2748 NPQAVRDYHRGSYR
+2748 VRDYYRGSYR

-2788 GDAGLPGST
+2788 EPGTPGST
-2797 PFMGRDALFNIVG
+2797 PFMGRETLFNIVG
-2810 RGPFGGAEAG
+2810 RGPFGAEGG

-2868 MFGGMRPGMPRG
+2868 MFGGMRPGMARG
-2880 HERRPGAAEPGA
+2880 HDRGPGAAEPGA

-2898 QLTATRWSEE
+2898 QLTLVRWSEE
-2908 ARLLFGPRHPDMAL
+2908 SRLLFGPRHPEMAL

-2940 KKAIQDKKEAEEKK
+2940 KKALQEKKEAEEKK
-2954 RQEEEEK
+2954 KKEDEEK

-2984 AEEKARA
+2984 AEERARA

-3003 VVEEP
+3003 AEEHE
-3008 QEAAGDAQPMEGV
+3008 EAAEAQPMEGV
-3021 ETGEAGAAGQ
+3021 ESGEAAAA

-3189 GGHPLRGLTRVID
+3189 GGHHPLGRLTRVID
-3202 GARPGRPSGAG
+3202 GARPARPPGG

-3292 LSLRAKQPKE
+3292 LSVRAKQPKD

-3312 RKNTGTGLAALTTV
+3312 RKNTGTGLGALTTV

-3435 AKKAEEKPAVTE
+3435 AKKAAEKPAEAE
-3447 GETESAE
+3447 GEAAATE
-3454 QQAETMDTDPAAPA
+3454 QQPETMDAEPTAPA
-3468 ATEAPP
+3468 AEEAQPT
-3474 AEAGAST
+3474 EAGAST
-3481 TDVANTEGEKTDE
+3481 AEAPKADGEKADDR
-3494 KAKEPEKKK
+3494 AKESEKKK

-3614 DHLFDPKHARK
+3614 DHLFDPKNARK
-3625 DPTTEADAGSE
+3625 DSAAETEAGSE

-3771 IHNRNNPARQSYPSL
+3771 IHNRNNPTRQSYPSL

-3959 ENGRNVPVTEENKHE
+3959 PNGRNIPVTEENKHE

-4022 LPEIDVDDWKANTEY
+4022 LPEIEVDDWKANTEY

-4053 IRSFDK
+4053 LRSFDK

-4088 FSRFNIHRDYGNKD
+4088 FSRFNIHRDYGSKD

>member
-22 SFVQNASTAPWHSLP
+22 SFVQNASTAPWHTLP

-74 YELNKGPQVK
+74 YALNNGPQVK

-89 LLQKGGATAEQISEA
+89 LLQRGGATAEQISEA
-104 GLGPEGDREVIERIL
+104 GFGPEGDREVIERIL

-208 TATETTAPTVP
+208 TSTENAAPTVP

-229 KDKAYFGI
+229 KDKAYFSI
-237 PVAGSKTTTSTSY
+237 PVAGSKTTTRTAY
-250 ANNLVSLVRSGTLPD
+250 ANDLVSLVRSGTLPD

-276 SSQTSAEV
+276 LSQTSPEV
-284 DWNEWGDVRITYHES
+284 DWNEWGDVRITYYES
-299 QQRGEEAPPSTAHNA
+299 QARGEEAPPSTAHNA
-314 SAAPVT
+314 SAAPLT

-334 GNRTSRATAPEEAPA
+334 GNRAPRAPAPEEPPA
-349 TPSRSSTMPAAVPAE
+349 TPSRSSTMPAPAPAE
-364 EKATSSLKVID
+364 EKATSNLKVID

-394 PNVPDSSKYTLLTKL
+394 PNVPDASKYTLLTKL
-409 RVAKALSTSL
+409 RVAKALSHSL

-454 EEPRRLQ
+454 DEPRRLQ

-490 ALEGLAQHQ
+490 ALEGLAQHA

-624 HEVQSSTEVASKGE
+624 HEVQSSTAVASKAE

-688 LIDSPQLLGSLRE
+688 LIDSPQLLGSLRQ
-701 IISHAKI
+701 IISQAKI

-753 TVAAPKDGAPQP
+753 VVPAPKDGAPQP
-765 ETTNE
+765 ESANE
-770 EEGSP
+770 RGSP
-775 ARTDDDTIFSV
+775 SQTDDDSIFSV
-786 AVDQT
+786 VVDQT
-791 PHPPTQQMLEA
+791 PHPPTKQMLEA

-896 MVARVSHLCKTRTET
+896 MVARVSHLCKTRTEA

-920 TNANGDVV
+920 TKANGDVV

-936 EVSDDGKGKGKS
+936 ELSGEDKGKGKA

-961 TEAAEPTTVSKPLTP
+961 TDAAEPSKVSKPVTA
-976 AEDDRENN
+976 AEDDRENS

-995 LSALFSNAG
+995 LTNLFNNAG

-1014 VEFILDLAELPVL
+1014 VEAILDLAELPVL
-1027 PHSPSDERSHRNMH
+1027 PNSPSEERSHRNMH

-1073 TQHQGPDAYFAKFID
+1073 TQHQGSEAYFAKFIEG
-1088 DCKPSNDRSD
+1088 CKPSNDRAE
-1098 NLLARGTSLVEA
+1098 NILLARGTSLVEA

-1131 RSQTSSF
+1131 RNQASSF

-1185 MFMSDAP
+1185 MFMNDAP

-1230 KPIHKAHQTKTLT
+1230 NPIHKVNQTKTLT
-1243 TEEKNSPEFKNFQ
+1243 TEEKHSPEFKNFQ
-1256 NLHYLLGKMPISISI
+1256 NLHYLLGKMPISMSI

-1286 DTFQRQSNVSI
+1286 DSYQRQNNVAI

-1302 ETVLSQLTS
+1302 EAVLSQLKS

-1322 FWVLMFRTVKDILV
+1322 FWVMMFRTVKDILV

-1356 MKAGGFDTINHML
+1356 MKAGGFNTINHML

-1414 GKNVGDS
+1414 GKNVGES
-1421 FQSSTMHSRSDR
+1421 FQSTTLHSRSDR
-1433 ERNSPNYFSAGQFV
+1433 DRNSPNYFSAGQFV

-1487 TDLEEGAFRNG
+1487 TDLEEGAFRNA

-1503 PSKQGKKKWRVNR
+1503 PSKHGKKKWRVNR
-1516 ENLVKLQAAEYE
+1516 ENLVKLQAADFE
-1528 EDLAI
+1528 EELAV

-1539 NNSYTSALEYCKAQR
+1539 NNSYSSALEYSKAQL

-1562 RFGHDDYDPNNGTND
+1562 RFGSDDVDSVMGSDD
-1577 ASGQEPRTSTG
+1577 ASAHETRPSTG
-1588 SVTPDQGAAQGDNG
+1588 SISPDQGAAQGGNG
-1602 AHEAPNDGVP
+1602 ANEAPNDGMP
-1612 APVLTQSPE
+1612 PPVFTQSPE

-1626 ANVPPNLQ
+1626 GSVPPNLQ
-1634 QMLLD
+1634 QMLLE
-1639 NMNRTLENSEA
+1639 NMNRTLENAEA

-1664 NLPERVTNQ
+1664 NLPERVPNQ
-1673 QPSPSSADK
+1673 QPSSSSPDK

-1737 DQAEM
+1737 EQAEM

-1838 TEWTIPT
+1838 TDWKIPT
-1845 SETSTIDQPVLKA
+1845 SETGALEQPVLKA

-1895 LVILTRTRHIAV
+1895 LVILTRTRHVAV

-1921 AKQLAGAATS
+1921 AKQLAGAATP

-1955 RSQIKFFLEPG
+1955 RSQIKVFLDP
-1966 STRSPRH
+1966 SPSRSARH

-2016 RQQLE
+2016 RQQIE
-2021 LQDKYKRSRRG
+2021 LQDKYKRTRRG
-2032 KPEDAAL
+2032 KPEDAIL

-2060 DTEAGEGSKVAVEHK
+2060 EGEAAEGSKAVEHK

-2097 DVEDKEPAPPA
+2097 DVEDKEAAPPA

-2115 EAATTSD
+2115 AAATTPE

-2129 GAEGSSEPAPAASE
+2129 AAESTSTSNSD
-2143 ATPATPA
+2143 TPQIRPLIPP
-2150 KPETKKTKPEFK
+2150 KPETKKKVEFK
-2162 AEEHPIFIYRCFL
+2162 AEEHPIYIYRCFL

-2229 HAETLAMRKK
+2229 HAETLTMRKK

-2254 SKTGEQIM
+2254 SKTGEQIL

-2294 ASTSTEPLE
+2294 ASTSTEPLD

-2318 IMAGKDNIGDPN
+2318 IMAGKDNIGGGSDPN

-2398 QHDEDEIASAS
+2398 QHDEDEIESAS

-2499 DVEVIMDDDEEDDES
+2499 DVEVIMDDDEDDDES
-2514 GSSDDDDE
+2514 GSSDEDDE

-2531 DEDDRVQIIDDEGN
+2531 DEDDRVQIIDNEGN

-2596 GGEPH
+2596 GGDPH
-2601 HHGDIDG
+2601 HHGEIDN

-2627 LDEDHEED
+2627 LDDDHEED
-2635 DDVDE
+2635 DEVDE
-2640 EEEDMDDDEDMYEE
+2640 EEEEMEDDEDMYEE

-2697 HRDPLGGTFDPSISG
+2697 HRDPLG
-2712 FQDLRQSLESI
+2712 
-2723 QAGLEQIFSHGLIPQ
+2723 
-2738 LVLGAPNNRT
+2738 
-2748 NPQAVRDYHRGSYR
+2748 VRDYYRGSYR

-2788 GDAGLPGST
+2788 GDVGLAAPT
-2797 PFMGRDALFNIVG
+2797 PFMGRETLFNIVG
-2810 RGPFGGAEAG
+2810 RGPFGGEAG

-2834 FPAGALP
+2834 FPGGAIP
-2841 SASRNGGALHFHV
+2841 TAARNGGALHFHV

-2868 MFGGMRPGMPRG
+2868 MFGGMRPGMARG
-2880 HERRPGAAEPGA
+2880 HERGPGAAEPGA

-2931 IVPGALEAE
+2931 VVPAALEAE
-2940 KKAIQDKKEAEEKK
+2940 KKAIQEKKEAEEKK
-2954 RQEEEEK
+2954 RKEDEEK

-2984 AEEKARA
+2984 AEERARA

-3003 VVEEP
+3003 AEVQP
-3008 QEAAGDAQPMEGV
+3008 QEAENVQPMEGV
-3021 ETGEAGAAGQ
+3021 ESGEAAEAGQ

-3048 RDGTLDITELG
+3048 RDGTLDITDLG

-3138 APVPVPQ
+3138 APAPVPQ

-3189 GGHPLRGLTRVID
+3189 GHPLRGLTRVGALD
-3202 GARPGRPSGAG
+3202 GARPGRPSG

-3292 LSLRAKQPKE
+3292 LSLRAKQPKD

-3312 RKNTGTGLAALTTV
+3312 RKNTGTSLAALTTV

-3363 SAVSGLKRNASRKGK
+3363 SAVSGLKRNANRKGK
-3378 GKDIKALKFPLNS
+3378 GKDTKALKFPLNS

-3435 AKKAEEKPAVTE
+3435 AKKAEEKPAE
-3447 GETESAE
+3447 GEGEGEGEAGPAE
-3454 QQAETMDTDPAAPA
+3454 QQGENMDTDCPAPA
-3468 ATEAPP
+3468 ATEDPP
-3474 AEAGAST
+3474 AEAGSSTADASR
-3481 TDVANTEGEKTDE
+3481 AEGEKADDKT
-3494 KAKEPEKKK
+3494 KEAEKKK

-3551 AVFGKELICKAQE
+3551 AVFGKELIAKAQE

-3625 DPTTEADAGSE
+3625 DTTTEAEAGSE

-4022 LPEIDVDDWKANTEY
+4022 LPEIDVDDWKATTEY

-4042 ASPQIQWFWRA
+4042 SSPQIQWFWRA

-4102 RLPSSHTCFNQL
+4102 RLPTSHTCFNQL